1 MKKKICK
8 PCYAISAL
16 FFALP
21 FMVPGVSAAS
31 ADAVYNVM
39 TGDQTNWPMI
49 IGISVAA
56 GVAAIPPLVEL
67 VELVESL
74 SFTPPAVEALPVGSV
89 YLVSVVGGVYP
100 KALVTFAFV
109 RLIVPELTVMLLPI
123 FTPPRVELVAA
134 GSVWVPEEAGVI

>member
-8 PCYAISAL
+8 SCYAISAL

-56 GVAAIPPLVEL
+56 GVAAIAIIVAIILTIVSKAKKNKGYKPNMIKKDNFQ
-67 VELVESL
+67 L
-74 SFTPPAVEALPVGSV
+74 SFFIFYSLGTLTFFLPTITIPIIR
-89 YLVSVVGGVYP
+89 YLMNWEVV
-100 KALVTFAFV
+100 
-109 RLIVPELTVMLLPI
+109 
-123 FTPPRVELVAA
+123 
-134 GSVWVPEEAGVI
+134 

>member
-49 IGISVAA
+49 IFLLLQV
-56 GVAAIPPLVEL
+56 LL
-67 VELVESL
+67 QL
-74 SFTPPAVEALPVGSV
+74 
-89 YLVSVVGGVYP
+89 
-100 KALVTFAFV
+100 
-109 RLIVPELTVMLLPI
+109 RLL
-123 FTPPRVELVAA
+123 
-134 GSVWVPEEAGVI
+134 

>member
-39 TGDQTNWPMI
+39 TGTKPT
-49 IGISVAA
+49 G
-56 GVAAIPPLVEL
+56 L
-67 VELVESL
+67 
-74 SFTPPAVEALPVGSV
+74 
-89 YLVSVVGGVYP
+89 
-100 KALVTFAFV
+100 
-109 RLIVPELTVMLLPI
+109 
-123 FTPPRVELVAA
+123 
-134 GSVWVPEEAGVI
+134 

>member
-8 PCYAISAL
+8 SCYAISAL

-56 GVAAIPPLVEL
+56 GVAAIAIIVAIILTIVSKANQNTNAIQHMMEK
-67 VELVESL
+67 SNMIKKDNFQL
-74 SFTPPAVEALPVGSV
+74 SFFIFYSLGTLTFFLPTITIPIIR
-89 YLVSVVGGVYP
+89 YLMNWEVV
-100 KALVTFAFV
+100 
-109 RLIVPELTVMLLPI
+109 
-123 FTPPRVELVAA
+123 
-134 GSVWVPEEAGVI
+134 

>member
-8 PCYAISAL
+8 SCYAISAL

-49 IGISVAA
+49 IGISVA
-56 GVAAIPPLVEL
+56 GVAAIAIIVAIIL
-67 VELVESL
+67 
-74 SFTPPAVEALPVGSV
+74 TI
-89 YLVSVVGGVYP
+89 VSKAKKNKGYKP
-100 KALVTFAFV
+100 KH
-109 RLIVPELTVMLLPI
+109 
-123 FTPPRVELVAA
+123 
-134 GSVWVPEEAGVI
+134 

>member
-49 IGISVAA
+49 MGISVAA
-56 GVAAIPPLVEL
+56 GVAAIAIIVAIIL
-67 VELVESL
+67 
-74 SFTPPAVEALPVGSV
+74 TI
-89 YLVSVVGGVYP
+89 VSKAKKNKGYKP
-100 KALVTFAFV
+100 KH
-109 RLIVPELTVMLLPI
+109 
-123 FTPPRVELVAA
+123 
-134 GSVWVPEEAGVI
+134 

>member
-16 FFALP
+16 FP

-56 GVAAIPPLVEL
+56 GVAAIAIIVAIIL
-67 VELVESL
+67 
-74 SFTPPAVEALPVGSV
+74 TI
-89 YLVSVVGGVYP
+89 VSKAKKNKGYKP
-100 KALVTFAFV
+100 KH
-109 RLIVPELTVMLLPI
+109 
-123 FTPPRVELVAA
+123 
-134 GSVWVPEEAGVI
+134 

>member
-8 PCYAISAL
+8 SCYAISAL

-49 IGISVAA
+49 LLLLVLLQLRLLWRLSLPLYPKRKRTKVTNQNTN
-56 GVAAIPPLVEL
+56 AIQHMMEK
-67 VELVESL
+67 SNMIKKDNFQL
-74 SFTPPAVEALPVGSV
+74 SFFIFYSLGTLTFFLPTITIPIIR
-89 YLVSVVGGVYP
+89 YLMNWEVV
-100 KALVTFAFV
+100 
-109 RLIVPELTVMLLPI
+109 
-123 FTPPRVELVAA
+123 
-134 GSVWVPEEAGVI
+134 

>member
-31 ADAVYNVM
+31 ADAVYNIM

-49 IGISVAA
+49 IGISIAA
-56 GVAAIPPLVEL
+56 GVAAIAIIVA
-67 VELVESL
+67 VIIARTKVINQNTNTISL
-74 SFTPPAVEALPVGSV
+74 
-89 YLVSVVGGVYP
+89 
-100 KALVTFAFV
+100 
-109 RLIVPELTVMLLPI
+109 
-123 FTPPRVELVAA
+123 
-134 GSVWVPEEAGVI
+134 